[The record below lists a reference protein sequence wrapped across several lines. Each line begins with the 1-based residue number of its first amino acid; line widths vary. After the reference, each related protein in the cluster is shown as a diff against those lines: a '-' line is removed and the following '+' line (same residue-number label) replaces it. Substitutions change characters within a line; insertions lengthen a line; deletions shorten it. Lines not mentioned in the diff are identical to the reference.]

1 MRQRFW
7 PLAIA
12 GVIGL
17 ISAACGGG
25 ASAPSPAASP
35 AAQAS
40 ATPSGLTQDVN
51 MKQNIGP
58 LAYYAPL
65 HVGVQ
70 QGFFKANHINM
81 SLVDLPA
88 GSLDA
93 PAILNGDIE
102 VGDVGFNDIASLK
115 AQGKDLIAIYDLQNR
130 VTLDFVVANKFL
142 KDHNLSPTMP
152 LADKFKGLKGMRIGI
167 SSPGAPTDLFAR
179 YYVRQAGLDPDK
191 DVQIIRIG
199 SIAGLLAALRS
210 DQIDGYMLSAPSP
223 QQVEQQGLGQIL
235 IKSSAGEVPQL
246 ANFYYTV
253 FAMRADYIQ
262 KNPAIVMA
270 YVKAIQQAAER
281 VEPAPIRSACN
292 AGWLSPAPTSRSAG
306 DAACRSAP
314 RRARRPSSRRVRS
327 ATPRSTRA
335 RVDSRRWSP
344 RPASASRACSRSSSR
359 S

>member
-7 PLAIA
+7 PLVIA
-12 GVIGL
+12 SVIGL
-17 ISAACGGG
+17 IGAACGGG
-25 ASAPSPAASP
+25 AAAPSPAASP

-40 ATPSGLTQDVN
+40 TAATPSGLTQDVN

-262 KNPAIVMA
+262 KNPAIVTA
-270 YVKAIQQAAER
+270 YVKAVQQANDWMRQHHDETVAILRKVNPSVDPATMQLAYDLLLGSISKDGKFEQKAVQDTANFYKDAGVIQSVPDTAEG
-281 VEPAPIRSACN
+281 VMWTN
-292 AGWLSPAPTSRSAG
+292 KFH
-306 DAACRSAP
+306 
-314 RRARRPSSRRVRS
+314 
-327 ATPRSTRA
+327 
-335 RVDSRRWSP
+335 
-344 RPASASRACSRSSSR
+344 
-359 S
+359 